1 MNIAREQGSLV
12 NPEDAANILNVSIPY
27 VIRLLEEG
35 EIAHH
40 MVNNQCC
47 IRLDDLMAYKRQQDL
62 RSSHA
67 LDDLAQQAQELG
79 IS

>member
-1 MNIAREQGSLV
+1 MRTEREMASLL

-62 RSSHA
+62 RSSQA

-79 IS
+79 IA

>member
-1 MNIAREQGSLV
+1 MNTARVRGSLL
-12 NPEDAANILNVSIPY
+12 NAEEAANILNVSILY

-35 EIAHH
+35 EIVHH
-40 MVNNQCC
+40 KVNGQRC
-47 IRLDDLMAYKRQQDL
+47 IRLDDLMAYKKQQDL
-62 RSSHA
+62 RSSQA

>member
-1 MNIAREQGSLV
+1 MNTAREQGSLV
-12 NPEDAANILNVSIPY
+12 SSEDAAIILNVSIPY

-40 MVNNQCC
+40 MVNNQRC
-47 IRLDDLMAYKRQQDL
+47 IRLDDLMAYKKQLGL
-62 RSSHA
+62 RSSQA
-67 LDDLAQQAQELG
+67 LDDLAQQAQDLG